1 MEQIKA
7 ETLSSLFKGGSTN
20 SSFGINRVGDN
31 GEGSGN
37 YSAVNFMSDM
47 SGNVSDGLDSH
58 KDAKEAREAAT
69 ENGVK
74 QANAEAELSALA

>member
-1 MEQIKA
+1 
-7 ETLSSLFKGGSTN
+7 
-20 SSFGINRVGDN
+20 
-31 GEGSGN
+31 
-37 YSAVNFMSDM
+37 MSDM
-47 SGNVSDGLDSH
+47 SGNVSDRLDSH